1 MNVAFR
7 WKWSTDFNVWI
18 SMEHTLS
25 ILLFAQIYILFEYFE
40 GFLIP
45 CIYRLTSKQD
55 QITYEKIFNHVL
67 SIGLSHVNSKFS
79 PEALTCDFE
88 L

>member
-1 MNVAFR
+1 MFADGAFKTR
-7 WKWSTDFNVWI
+7 P
-18 SMEHTLS
+18 
-25 ILLFAQIYILFEYFE
+25 LLFAQIYILFGYFE

-45 CIYRLTSKQD
+45 CIYCLTSKQD
-55 QITYEKIFNHVL
+55 QVTYEKIFNHVL
-67 SIGLSHVNSKFS
+67 SIGLSDVNFKFS